1 MHSFVK
7 YFIHFSFI
15 CFVITLLIGLL
26 CLFELTVSIHIVIT
40 YLVGILFF
48 SGSMALIFSN
58 FIAKQEVMDISMNIE
73 SHKEV
78 LIKEIIE
85 IGTSKWH
92 KKAIIIDESHI
103 QLIGISNY
111 AQWLTNPIN
120 IEILNSNVSISAPV
134 GYRNTIKKV
143 SDKYRNQEG
152 F

>member
-1 MHSFVK
+1 MGSFVK

-15 CFVITLLIGLL
+15 CLVITFLIGIL
-26 CLFELTVSIHIVIT
+26 CLFELTVSKNIVIT

-58 FIAKQEVMDISMNIE
+58 FIAKQEVMDISMNTE
-73 SHKEV
+73 FNKE
-78 LIKEIIE
+78 IFINEIIE
-85 IGTSKWH
+85 IGTSKWN
-92 KKAIIIDESHI
+92 KKAIKIDENHI

-120 IEILNSNVSISAPV
+120 IEIFTSNVSIGAPV

-143 SDKYRNQEG
+143 RDKYMNEG